1 MFLYITSSRGLFK
14 YNIVKKVFEKILS
27 NWNKGLFSRPS
38 KGFFGISH
46 FTSKNYIVCASREN
60 FNKEIKYEKSTS
72 STIHII
78 DITKNIVKEKIIIDN
93 ILDIHQI
100 FYNNNLLFLT
110 ETGKNRIQILNIENK
125 KVENFIDVGEVR
137 NDINHLNAVTIYN
150 DKLLIGLNNGNIKN
164 LNRNSQIIEVNL
176 SILGKL
182 KNFDAL
188 KHGFVNN
195 LKDVYETHDI
205 EKYND
210 DFLISS
216 SNTGKIYSLK
226 QKKFIKDI
234 KPWTRGIA
242 IGDKNIY
249 IGKSGIGKRYN
260 RHSRYYNGEIFVLD
274 KINLEIKEIIKVP
287 GIGQLNDIIYV

>member
-46 FTSKNYIVCASREN
+46 FTSKNYIACASREN

-78 DITKNIVKEKIIIDN
+78 DTIKNIVKDKIIVNN

-100 FYNNNLLFLT
+100 SYNNNLLFLT

-137 NDINHLNAVTIYN
+137 NDINHLNAVSVFNNI
-150 DKLLIGLNNGNIKN
+150 LFIGLNNGNIKN
-164 LNRNSQIIEVNL
+164 LKRNSQIIEVNL
-176 SILGKL
+176 SILDKL

-188 KHGFVNN
+188 KYGVINN
-195 LKDVYETHDI
+195 LEDVYETHDI
-205 EKYND
+205 EKFND

-216 SNTGKIYSLK
+216 SNTGKIYSLQ

-249 IGKSGIGKRYN
+249 IGKSGIGKRDN
-260 RHSRYYNGEIFVLD
+260 RHNRYYDGEIFVLD

-287 GIGQLNDIIYV
+287 GIGQLNDILYI

>member
-46 FTSKNYIVCASREN
+46 FTSKNYIACASREN

-78 DITKNIVKEKIIIDN
+78 DTTKNIVNDKIIVNN

-100 FYNNNLLFLT
+100 SYNNNLLFLT

-137 NDINHLNAVTIYN
+137 NDINHLNAVSIFN
-150 DKLLIGLNNGNIKN
+150 NILLIGLNNGNIKN
-164 LNRNSQIIEVNL
+164 LKRNSQIIEVDL
-176 SILGKL
+176 SILDKL

-188 KHGFVNN
+188 KYGVINN
-195 LKDVYETHDI
+195 LEDVYETHDI
-205 EKYND
+205 EKFND

-216 SNTGKIYSLK
+216 SNTGKIYSLQ

-249 IGKSGIGKRYN
+249 IGKSGIGKRDN
-260 RHSRYYNGEIFVLD
+260 RHSRYYDGEIFVLD
-274 KINLEIKEIIKVP
+274 KITLEIKEIIKVP
-287 GIGQLNDIIYV
+287 GIGQLNDILYI